1 MTDNPNQASDSTPK
15 PIPISAAQEIPVYS
29 CCVLVRKSEGSGYHA
44 RVANLADITVQGSSE
59 RDVLQKITTTI
70 KSSLKNWVQSGGTIP
85 WVDPPAEKLE
95 SEQERFLA
103 IHL

>member
-1 MTDNPNQASDSTPK
+1 MTDKQNQEPKATSK
-15 PIPISAAQEIPVYS
+15 PIPISSAQSIPVYS
-29 CCVLVRKSEGSGYHA
+29 CCVLVRKSDGSVYHA
-44 RVANLADITVQGSSE
+44 RVANLADITVQGKSE

-70 KSSLKNWVQSGGTIP
+70 KTALSNWVQAGTPVP
-85 WVDPPAEKLE
+85 WIDPPAEKLE